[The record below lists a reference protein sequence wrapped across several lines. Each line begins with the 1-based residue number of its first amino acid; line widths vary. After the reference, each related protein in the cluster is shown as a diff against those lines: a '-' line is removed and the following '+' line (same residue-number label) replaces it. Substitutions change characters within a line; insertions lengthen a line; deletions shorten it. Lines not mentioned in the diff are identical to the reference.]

1 MGAGESTLEQ
11 FTSALDTEDLTDR
24 LEGIDET
31 GTLKPSAGAEL
42 ISLDA
47 EAILE
52 QLPEVSYEGE
62 GNQLPEVDIQTTIG
76 KGGMAYVFAGN
87 QVPLNREVAVK
98 RLRGDLDK
106 SENILALLQ
115 EAWVTGKLEHP
126 NVIPIYRLGRDKDGN
141 PVIVMKRVEG
151 VVWKKL
157 IDNPSLAPEHFDKG
171 DPLDWHLDILGQVCN
186 ALHYA
191 HHRGI
196 IHRDLKPENI
206 MVGEFGEVYV
216 LDWGLAISL
225 EPDRYSRIPS
235 VDDVSEPAGTPAYMA
250 PEMLDAEND
259 KLDERT
265 DVYLLGGLLHYV
277 ITGRPPHKGNSPF
290 EVMFDAYREEDRR
303 FPGHINREIGRICNR
318 ALSSDP
324 EERFGSAE
332 EFRQAIA
339 GYRNHRQSL
348 RLSAEAKMRL
358 QSFRRMLGDEKGADD
373 ADIRA
378 VFGECRFGFEQALE
392 VSSKNDEARD
402 GLQTALELMIEYEL
416 DREAHE
422 SASMLLADLPEDNPA
437 LEERMQRLRRQERTL
452 EREFEELKELQSE
465 FNIDLGR
472 HTRSL
477 LALAFGVFWAIAVTV
492 PAGLEAWLGMELGSG
507 FYAIRQGVSCAVILG
522 GLYYG
527 REAILRNEANR
538 KLAAGL
544 VMIFFVEVLMGFLE
558 LQAGVSMETLTARQM
573 AMTSL
578 GAGLLA
584 ITLDLRIFWAAIPY
598 LLGTMTLVYIP
609 LEAPYVTGVTNLV
622 AMGLLAWAWWPKTP
636 DGAEQTADE

>member
-11 FTSALDTEDLTDR
+11 FTSALETKDLTDR

-42 ISLDA
+42 INLDA
-47 EAILE
+47 EAIVE
-52 QLPEVSYEGE
+52 QLPEVSYESE

-76 KGGMAYVFAGN
+76 KGGMAYVLAGN

-126 NVIPIYRLGRDKDGN
+126 NVIPIYRLGRDEDGN

-151 VVWKKL
+151 VVWKRL
-157 IDNPSLAPEHFDKG
+157 IDDPSLAPDHFDKG

-225 EPDRYSRIPS
+225 EPDRYNRIPS
-235 VDDVSEPAGTPAYMA
+235 VEDVSEPAGTPAYMA
-250 PEMLDAEND
+250 PEMLDAENE

-277 ITGRPPHKGNSPF
+277 ITGRPPHDGDSPF

-358 QSFRRMLGDEKGADD
+358 QSFRRMLDDEQRADD

-402 GLQTALELMIEYEL
+402 GLQTVLELMIEYEL

-422 SASMLLADLPEDNPA
+422 SASMLLADLPEENSA
-437 LEERMQRLRRQERTL
+437 LEERMQRLRQAERTL

-477 LALAFGVFWAIAVTV
+477 LALAFGAFWAIAVTV

-538 KLAAGL
+538 KLAGGL
-544 VMIFFVEVLMGFLE
+544 VMIFFVEVLVGFLE
-558 LQAGVSMETLTARQM
+558 LQAGVSMETLTVRQM

-584 ITLDLRIFWAAIPY
+584 ITLDLRIFWAAVPY
-598 LLGTMTLVYIP
+598 LLGTMTLVYVP
-609 LEAPYVTGVTNLV
+609 FEAPYVTGVTNLV
-622 AMGLLAWAWWPKTP
+622 AMGLLAWAWWPNSP
-636 DGAEQTADE
+636 DEAEGAASD